1 MAEEGAGMTG
11 VSPAPDLAAADSL
24 PSHRPSEL
32 TIEVQSTAD
41 DEALP
46 TSPRAGTP
54 NPWGSRRHTHVEVDD
69 YFTGP
74 RDILKHSKWPVF
86 LQMHG
91 SILPKMILPLIGVG
105 LWSTLIMCISHYVT
119 KLSVNSVLLTITGF
133 VVSLGLSLR
142 SSTAYERYGEGR
154 RYWASLIQASQALGR
169 VFWVH
174 TVERVGE
181 QGERDMLAKLSAL
194 NLLVAFAVAL
204 KHRLR
209 YEPYTNHDDIASLVA
224 HLDTYAQAATRA
236 EPARVQKA
244 MEKPGFFKSTG
255 QYLGISF
262 AASNPRKAVKGAGQ
276 PLGNMPLE
284 ILSYLASYIDE
295 TISNGLLPIPMQ
307 QTLAYNNLAVL
318 NDVLTGTERVLTT
331 PLPIAYAIAI
341 AQITWVYILL
351 LPFQLIDTLGW
362 ITIPASVAAAY
373 IILGLLFIGHEVENP
388 FGQDVNDLPLDDY
401 CAQVAAEMDVI
412 ASHPKRR
419 NADWIETVDNRV
431 LWPLSQSGWPT
442 WRQRGGARVRQAVQ
456 QRVQMTFE
464 TTKKR
469 HGFAADSEPVA
480 RRGEKRG
487 SKMAVDTV

>member
-1 MAEEGAGMTG
+1 M
-11 VSPAPDLAAADSL
+11 
-24 PSHRPSEL
+24 
-32 TIEVQSTAD
+32 
-41 DEALP
+41 
-46 TSPRAGTP
+46 
-54 NPWGSRRHTHVEVDD
+54 
-69 YFTGP
+69 
-74 RDILKHSKWPVF
+74 
-86 LQMHG
+86 
-91 SILPKMILPLIGVG
+91 
-105 LWSTLIMCISHYVT
+105 
-119 KLSVNSVLLTITGF
+119 
-133 VVSLGLSLR
+133 
-142 SSTAYERYGEGR
+142 
-154 RYWASLIQASQALGR
+154 
-169 VFWVH
+169 
-174 TVERVGE
+174 
-181 QGERDMLAKLSAL
+181 
-194 NLLVAFAVAL
+194 AL

-307 QTLAYNNLAVL
+307 QTLACRFLASGPVRVAGRLLTSDASLDTDNNLAVL